1 MKKLV
6 TPYFIILLF
15 FYFVGVFKAQAQ
27 VKYED
32 PIIERLITTYQFQ
45 KLLQVARYNFVKA
58 NSYKKKLFYNNCI
71 IRAYSNMGNNDS
83 TMIFA
88 KHSED
93 LLFFV
98 QDSDLICYTY
108 LILGL
113 VYHKNLDINN
123 STNYLLKAVNL
134 AKKLNSSFILVRAY
148 NILGNMIENENGN
161 LNLALYYLNLAIK
174 YANDKNFEIKNP
186 DYLKHKISA
195 LIDRSMIYVRLGKN
209 NESLN
214 DLFLAKLLSNS
225 LPPNNEKSLILL
237 NMRFSLIYSMIN
249 DKKNS
254 DLCINE
260 ALKISLTTND
270 KVNIKES
277 YRILANNC
285 FLFKDYYKAIFYGLK
300 AENYNKNNTENL
312 AGKMYIDSLL
322 YLSYEYIGDNENALK
337 YYKNFVGL
345 KNKYYENGKVN
356 ELNKL
361 DIMFKVEENK
371 KKLALNELEQTKD
384 KATIQF
390 LFWII
395 FVTLLLILMALGYN
409 YLERKRIKLIYSNLE
424 NSDKEIKS
432 VKGWLEWRN
441 QNVTNPTSNL
451 DEKETVI
458 ENDFNSPAF
467 EIDEK
472 TSLNFEINNVN
483 SKILY
488 YELRELLDTKKL
500 YLNPELTLDDLIK
513 LLGTNKKYLYYAIK
527 LNYEDNFRSL
537 LNEYRINH
545 VKLMMVELVKNN
557 KKIRIED
564 IQESSGFQSTASFF
578 RVFKSKTGLTPL
590 EYYEQVKQTN
600 FEDEIIKVAV

>member
-1 MKKLV
+1 
-6 TPYFIILLF
+6 
-15 FYFVGVFKAQAQ
+15 
-27 VKYED
+27 
-32 PIIERLITTYQFQ
+32 
-45 KLLQVARYNFVKA
+45 
-58 NSYKKKLFYNNCI
+58 
-71 IRAYSNMGNNDS
+71 
-83 TMIFA
+83 
-88 KHSED
+88 
-93 LLFFV
+93 
-98 QDSDLICYTY
+98 
-108 LILGL
+108 
-113 VYHKNLDINN
+113 
-123 STNYLLKAVNL
+123 
-134 AKKLNSSFILVRAY
+134 
-148 NILGNMIENENGN
+148 
-161 LNLALYYLNLAIK
+161 
-174 YANDKNFEIKNP
+174 
-186 DYLKHKISA
+186 
-195 LIDRSMIYVRLGKN
+195 
-209 NESLN
+209 
-214 DLFLAKLLSNS
+214 LAKLLSNS
-225 LPPNNEKSLILL
+225 LPPNNEKSLIFL

-337 YYKNFVGL
+337 YYKNFVDL

-395 FVTLLLILMALGYN
+395 LVTLLLILMALGY
-409 YLERKRIKLIYSNLE
+409 YFLERKRIKLIYSTLE

>member
-1 MKKLV
+1 
-6 TPYFIILLF
+6 
-15 FYFVGVFKAQAQ
+15 
-27 VKYED
+27 
-32 PIIERLITTYQFQ
+32 
-45 KLLQVARYNFVKA
+45 
-58 NSYKKKLFYNNCI
+58 
-71 IRAYSNMGNNDS
+71 
-83 TMIFA
+83 
-88 KHSED
+88 
-93 LLFFV
+93 
-98 QDSDLICYTY
+98 
-108 LILGL
+108 
-113 VYHKNLDINN
+113 
-123 STNYLLKAVNL
+123 
-134 AKKLNSSFILVRAY
+134 
-148 NILGNMIENENGN
+148 
-161 LNLALYYLNLAIK
+161 
-174 YANDKNFEIKNP
+174 
-186 DYLKHKISA
+186 
-195 LIDRSMIYVRLGKN
+195 
-209 NESLN
+209 
-214 DLFLAKLLSNS
+214 
-225 LPPNNEKSLILL
+225 
-237 NMRFSLIYSMIN
+237 
-249 DKKNS
+249 
-254 DLCINE
+254 
-260 ALKISLTTND
+260 
-270 KVNIKES
+270 
-277 YRILANNC
+277 
-285 FLFKDYYKAIFYGLK
+285 
-300 AENYNKNNTENL
+300 
-312 AGKMYIDSLL
+312 MYIDSLL

-371 KKLALNELEQTKD
+371 KKLALNELEKTKD

-395 FVTLLLILMALGYN
+395 LVTLLLILMALGYN
-409 YLERKRIKLIYSNLE
+409 FLERKRIKLIYSNLE

-458 ENDFNSPAF
+458 ENDFNGPAF

-545 VKLMMVELVKNN
+545 VKLMIVELVKNK

-590 EYYEQVKQTN
+590 EYSEQVKQTN
-600 FEDEIIKVAV
+600 FEDEIIQVAV

>member
-1 MKKLV
+1 MKKLL
-6 TPYFIILLF
+6 TPYFIILFF
-15 FYFVGVFKAQAQ
+15 FYFVGVFRAEAQI
-27 VKYED
+27 KYED
-32 PIIERLITTYQFQ
+32 PIIEQLIKTYQFQ

-58 NSYKKKLFYNNCI
+58 NSYEKKLFYNNCI

-98 QDSDLICYTY
+98 QDSELICYTY

-123 STNYLLKAVNL
+123 STKYLLKAVNL

-148 NILGNMIENENGN
+148 SCLGNKIENENGN

-195 LIDRSMIYVRLGKN
+195 LIDRSGIYVRLGKN
-209 NESLN
+209 KESLN

-225 LPPNNEKSLILL
+225 LPPNNEKSLIFL

-337 YYKNFVGL
+337 YYKNFVDL

-395 FVTLLLILMALGYN
+395 LVTLLLILMALGY
-409 YLERKRIKLIYSNLE
+409 YFLERKRIKLIYSTLE